1 MPASSST
8 IPNKLPRVLA
18 DLPLVPAVAQLLEG
32 HVELV
37 AWPREGD
44 TPPQHIDGIYTQGH
58 TAVDAALLDQ
68 LPQVRVISNYG
79 VGVDHIRLADAA
91 ARNIPVGNT
100 PGVLD
105 EATADMAFALLLA
118 AGRRLAEGD
127 RHARDPQVTRF
138 RSSEM
143 LAREVHHGVLGIV
156 GLGRIGRQIARR
168 AAGFSMDVLYHN
180 RLRNEQ
186 AEQELGVRYASLDD
200 LLRQSDFVV
209 LVVPLTDKTRGLIG
223 HRELALMKPTA
234 TLVNIARGA
243 VVDTDALTEALQARR
258 IYAAG
263 LDVTE
268 PEPLP
273 RDHPLLALDNVVL
286 TPHLGSATIE
296 TRQRMAE
303 LSVENL
309 LAGLRGEPL
318 PCRIEYRP

>member
-1 MPASSST
+1 MSSST
-8 IPNKLPRVLA
+8 SDSSKKLPRVMV
-18 DLPLVPAVAQLLEG
+18 DLPLVPAVAELLEG

-37 AWPREGD
+37 AWPGD
-44 TPPQHIDGIYTQGH
+44 GETPPPAIDGIYTQGH
-58 TAVDAALLDQ
+58 PAVDAALLDQ
-68 LPQVRVISNYG
+68 LPQVKVISNYG
-79 VGVDHIRLADAA
+79 VGVDHIRLAHAA

-127 RHARDPQVTRF
+127 RHARNPQVTRF

-143 LAREVHHGVLGIV
+143 LAREVHHRVLGIV
-156 GLGRIGRQIARR
+156 GLGRIGGQIARR

-180 RLRNEQ
+180 RRRNEQ

-200 LLRQSDFVV
+200 LLRQADFVV
-209 LVVPLTDKTRGLIG
+209 LVVPLTDQTRGLIG
-223 HRELALMKPTA
+223 RRELALMKPTA

-243 VVDTDALTEALQARR
+243 VVDTHALTDALQARR
-258 IYAAG
+258 IFAAG

-273 RDHPLLALDNVVL
+273 RNHPLLALDNVVL
-286 TPHLGSATIE
+286 TPHLGSATVE

-309 LAGLRGEPL
+309 LVGLRGEPL
-318 PCRIEYRP
+318 PCEIKYGP